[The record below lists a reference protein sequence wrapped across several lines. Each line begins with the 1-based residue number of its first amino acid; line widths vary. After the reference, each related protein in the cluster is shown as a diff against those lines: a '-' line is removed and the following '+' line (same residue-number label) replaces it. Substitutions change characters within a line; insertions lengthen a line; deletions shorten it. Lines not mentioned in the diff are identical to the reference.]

1 MRVCI
6 VTPAPPRSHN
16 GNRITALRWE
26 QLLAGLGHD
35 VELAERWAGQ
45 ECDLLVALHAHRS
58 AESVERYR
66 AAHPHRPLVVALTG
80 TDVYRDLATSTEAQ
94 RSLGLADRLVVLQ
107 SLAVEE
113 LPPALRSRARVI
125 HQSVEPPSRAV
136 PPSPGW
142 FGVVVLAHL
151 RDVKDPFLAAEA
163 ARLLPDESTVAITHL
178 GAALEEGMAARAEAE
193 TAANPRYRW
202 LGDVD
207 RGEALQLLAGADLLV
222 LTSKLEGG
230 ANAISEALACRVP
243 VVSSAI
249 PGSVGLLGSD
259 YPGYF
264 PPGDAAGLATMLG
277 RTERD
282 ADFYAELATRC
293 AKLSGLVDPAEER
306 SRWATLLAELVTT

>member
-16 GNRITALRWE
+16 GNRITALRWQ
-26 QLLAGLGHD
+26 QLLAGLGHE
-35 VELAERWAGQ
+35 VELAETWAGQ
-45 ECDLLVALHAHRS
+45 ECDLLVALHARRS
-58 AESVERYR
+58 ADSVERYR
-66 AAHPHRPLVVALTG
+66 ARHPRRPLVVALTG
-80 TDVYRDLATSTEAQ
+80 TDVYRDLTTSREAQ
-94 RSLGLADRLVVLQ
+94 RSLELADRLVVLQ

-113 LPPALRSRARVI
+113 LPPALRGRARVI
-125 HQSVEPPSRAV
+125 HQSVEPPGGTV
-136 PPSPGW
+136 PPSPGR

-163 ARLLPDESTVAITHL
+163 VRLLPDESTVAVTHL
-178 GAALEEGMAARAEAE
+178 GASLEEGMAANAEAE
-193 TAANPRYRW
+193 TAVNPRYRW

-243 VVSSAI
+243 VISSAI

-264 PPGDAAGLATMLG
+264 PPGDAAALATMLG
-277 RTERD
+277 RAESD
-282 ADFYAELATRC
+282 AGFYADLATRC
-293 AKLSGLVDPAEER
+293 AKLSGLVDPAEEQ
-306 SRWATLLAELVTT
+306 SRWATLLDELASA

>member
-26 QLLAGLGHD
+26 QLLAGLGHE

-45 ECDLLVALHAHRS
+45 ECDLLVALHARRS
-58 AESVERYR
+58 ADSVERYR
-66 AAHPHRPLVVALTG
+66 AEHPQRPLVVALTG

-94 RSLGLADRLVVLQ
+94 RSLELADRLVVLQ

-113 LPPALRSRARVI
+113 LPSALRSRARVI
-125 HQSVEPPSRAV
+125 HQSVQPPDAAV
-136 PPSPGW
+136 SPSPGW

-163 ARLLPDESTVAITHL
+163 ARLLPEESAVAITHL
-178 GAALEEGMAARAEAE
+178 GAPLEEGMATKAEAE
-193 TAANPRYRW
+193 AAVNHRYRW

-207 RGEALQLLAGADLLV
+207 RGQALQLLAGADLLV

-243 VVSSAI
+243 VISSAI
-249 PGSVGLLGSD
+249 PGSIGLLGPD

-264 PPGDAAGLATMLG
+264 PPGDAAALASMLRRAESDG
-277 RTERD
+277 G
-282 ADFYAELATRC
+282 FYAELATRC
-293 AKLSGLVDPAEER
+293 AKLSGLVDPAEEQ
-306 SRWATLLAELVTT
+306 SRWATLLGELVSP

>member
-16 GNRITALRWE
+16 GNRITALRWG
-26 QLLAGLGHD
+26 QLLAGLGHE

-45 ECDLLVALHAHRS
+45 ECDLLVALHARRS

-66 AAHPHRPLVVALTG
+66 AEHPHRPLVVALTG

-94 RSLGLADRLVVLQ
+94 RSLELADRLVVLQ

-125 HQSVEPPSRAV
+125 HQSVEPPARAV

-193 TAANPRYRW
+193 MDANPRYRW

-230 ANAISEALACRVP
+230 ANAISEAVACRVP
-243 VVSSAI
+243 VISSAI

-264 PPGDAAGLATMLG
+264 PPRDAAGLATMLG
-277 RTERD
+277 RAERD
-282 ADFYAELATRC
+282 AEFYADLATRC
-293 AKLSGLVDPAEER
+293 AKLSDLVNPAEEQ